1 MCRGDSS
8 LDAREAQ
15 QSGEHDFPL
24 AAREVL
30 ETLSVLGGVS
40 PEADA
45 RRRP

>member
-30 ETLSVLGGVS
+30 ETLSVLGGV